1 MAQMKRKLNR
11 REKIVISVAA
21 LVLLCLAVTEW
32 VVLPM
37 QARHAR
43 IQQTLEARSKEL
55 PEMMRLQ
62 ADYKSLRAAA
72 DRQNRRLGGRQ
83 QGFTLFSHMDGLAGD
98 AGVKEQIAY
107 MKPSVIVTD
116 KGQRVDRVEIKL
128 QGIPLSPLVSF
139 IYGIEASD
147 DLIWIRRLSVS
158 KSGKA
163 AAGVIAVLQV
173 ETWAS

>member
-1 MAQMKRKLNR
+1 MRKLNR
-11 REKIVISVAA
+11 REKTTIGIAG

-37 QARHAR
+37 EAQQTR
-43 IQQTLEARSKEL
+43 IQQTLEARTKEL
-55 PEMMRLQ
+55 AEMMKLQ
-62 ADYKSLRAAA
+62 AAYESVRAAA
-72 DRQNRRLGGRQ
+72 DWQTQRLSGRQ
-83 QGFTLFSHMDGLAGD
+83 QGFTLFSHMDGLAGK
-98 AGVKEQIAY
+98 AGVKAQIAY
-107 MKPSVIVTD
+107 MKPSVTVTD

-139 IYGIEASD
+139 IHGIEASD

-158 KSGKA
+158 KSGKVD
-163 AAGVIAVLQV
+163 AGVIAVLQV